1 MLRMTVAAV
10 VTLLLGAGQ
19 GSAYEFWIDPESF
32 LCEAGDTL
40 SADIRIGE
48 EFDGVALALAPERIA
63 RFEVRSSQGEL
74 QVDDTVGARPALRA
88 EGLPEGLA
96 VIVHETTPRILTWS
110 QAGRFLSFVRDKG
123 LGDILEASAD
133 WAEDRMGLREEHVR
147 YAKSLVAIGHGR
159 GDDRVVGL
167 RTEFVALANPYADD
181 LAGALPVQLWLDG
194 APRRMATVEVF
205 ARPAMGG
212 PATRTVHETDTNGI
226 VVLSV
231 RPGLQYLMHSVALEA
246 GDGSEGAPDWRTL
259 WASLTFEVPAPQPP
273 Q

>member
-110 QAGRFLSFVRDKG
+110 QAGRFLSFVRDKAWPRSRSSHEPFTHSMRPTPTG
-123 LGDILEASAD
+123 SF
-133 WAEDRMGLREEHVR
+133 
-147 YAKSLVAIGHGR
+147 GR
-159 GDDRVVGL
+159 R
-167 RTEFVALANPYADD
+167 P
-181 LAGALPVQLWLDG
+181 ALPMINVDTDMIIPKQFLKTIKRPG
-194 APRRMATVEVF
+194 SGGTCSTRCATT
-205 ARPAMGG
+205 RT
-212 PATRTVHETDTNGI
+212 ATR
-226 VVLSV
+226 S
-231 RPGLQYLMHSVALEA
+231 
-246 GDGSEGAPDWRTL
+246 RT
-259 WASLTFEVPAPQPP
+259 SC
-273 Q
+273 